1 MTQQEFQERV
11 KMTVCAKEYDA
22 IETVYLMSDLNK
34 DDFCKM
40 WVQMNKSRVERA
52 IREAKANEVVQSIK
66 EKAWKVYNK
75 LTAINS
81 RLDNYFIISSN
92 SLGKRDRLFLK
103 GELNIDTE
111 SLTNGAVQ
119 FKLREFLFGEY

>member
-11 KMTVCAKEYDA
+11 KMTVSAEEYDA
-22 IETVYLMSDLNK
+22 IETVYLTCDLNK
-34 DDFCKM
+34 DEFCKM

-52 IREAKANEVVQSIK
+52 IKEAKAKEVAQSIK
-66 EKAWKVYNK
+66 ENAWKIYNK
-75 LTAINS
+75 LTAINH
-81 RLDNYFIISSN
+81 RLDNYFIIASN
-92 SLGKRDRLFLK
+92 SLGKRDCLFLR

-111 SLTNGAVQ
+111 SLTNGQVQ